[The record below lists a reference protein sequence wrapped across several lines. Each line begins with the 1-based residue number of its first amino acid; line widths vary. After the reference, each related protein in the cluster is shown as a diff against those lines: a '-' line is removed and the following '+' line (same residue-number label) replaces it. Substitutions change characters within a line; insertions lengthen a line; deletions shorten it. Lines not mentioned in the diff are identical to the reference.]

1 MAVLIIF
8 RNLLFDIL
16 LLRHS
21 INKLLTVSV
30 ETFQFLNYN
39 ILIVEV
45 NVSSFRKHISKTE
58 DLMPLTFVCGTSC
71 CSCRLS
77 FSEEEKFLIEFG
89 NVEMHFFPIKN

>member
-1 MAVLIIF
+1 M
-8 RNLLFDIL
+8 
-16 LLRHS
+16 
-21 INKLLTVSV
+21 SV
-30 ETFQFLNYN
+30 DSFQFLNYY

-89 NVEMHFFPIKN
+89 NVEMHLFPINKLGIFFYILLAVFKFNSDQIEKVAGI

>member
-1 MAVLIIF
+1 M
-8 RNLLFDIL
+8 
-16 LLRHS
+16 
-21 INKLLTVSV
+21 SV

-89 NVEMHFFPIKN
+89 NVEMHLFPIKKLTKLFHILLAVFKFNSDRTEKVAGI